1 MRFDVDAFISYA
13 HLDNLQLVE
22 GDKGWVAD
30 LHQALERRLAMFL
43 GKAPYIF
50 RDPKLQGNDALTE
63 TLIDQL
69 KRAASLVAVVS
80 PPYVNSQWT
89 RKELDEFCK
98 AAKEQGGLLVRHKA
112 RIFKVLKAPVPL
124 SFQTPE
130 LQELLGYDFFKIDPD
145 TGHVRELNKVFGE
158 TAQREFWM
166 KLDDLA
172 QEMCALLKELEAS
185 AAGKPLPL
193 QAARGTVFLA
203 ETTSD
208 LREQR
213 ETIRRDLQQH
223 GYLVLPVSPLPTV
236 AADVKASLR
245 ADLARCQLSI
255 HLFGRNYGLVP
266 EGGVQ
271 SLLELQNEAAI
282 ERAAAG
288 DFCRLLW
295 IRPDLNVVDERQRRV
310 VEQLRNDPRLER
322 GADLLETFLEDL
334 RTLIRL
340 RLDPPRTP
348 PPLSTPLRADAPRL
362 SPSSAREVR
371 NVYLIHDQ
379 RDASLI
385 RPWGDCLFGQQLE
398 VLLPAFEG
406 DEAEVR
412 AYHEENLRICDG
424 ALVFYGAANEMWVRR
439 KLRDLRKIAGYG
451 RTKPAPPVA
460 VCVLPPFT
468 PEKEQ
473 FRTHEALVI
482 RGAAEF
488 TPQPLAPF
496 VSSVTVVEE
505 RAG

>member
-13 HLDNLQLVE
+13 HLDNQQLVD

-50 RDPKLQGNDALTE
+50 RDPKLQGNDHLTE

-69 KRAASLVAVVS
+69 KRAAALVAVVS
-80 PPYVNSQWT
+80 PPYINSQWT
-89 RKELDEFCK
+89 RKELVEFCK
-98 AAKEQGGLLVRHKA
+98 AAEQQGGLLVRHKA
-112 RIFKVLKAPVPL
+112 RIFKVLKTPVPL
-124 SFQTPE
+124 PFQTPE
-130 LQELLGYDFFKIDPD
+130 LQPLLGYEFFKIDPE
-145 TGHVRELNKVFGE
+145 TGHIRELNKVFGKS
-158 TAQREFWM
+158 AQREFWM

-172 QEMCALLKELEAS
+172 QEMCALLNELEAA
-185 AAGKPLPL
+185 AAGKPAPV

-236 AADVKASLR
+236 AADVKSAVG
-245 ADLARCQLSI
+245 ADLSRCQMSI

-271 SLLELQNEAAI
+271 SLLEVQNEAAI
-282 ERAAAG
+282 ERAETG

-295 IRPDLNVVDERQRRV
+295 IRPDLNLLDERQRQV
-310 VEQLRNDPRLER
+310 LEQLRNDPRLER
-322 GADLLETFLEDL
+322 GADLLETFLEDF
-334 RTLIRL
+334 RTLIRT
-340 RLDPPRTP
+340 RLEPPKTLPAVSAPRP
-348 PPLSTPLRADAPRL
+348 SVPRQPLSNAP
-362 SPSSAREVR
+362 EVR
-371 NVYLIHDQ
+371 SVYLIHDQ
-379 RDASLI
+379 RDASLV
-385 RPWGDCLFGQQLE
+385 RSWADYLFGQQLE
-398 VLLPAFEG
+398 VLTPAFDG

-412 AYHEENLRICDG
+412 AYHEENLRACDG
-424 ALVFYGAANEMWVRR
+424 ALVFYGASTEMWVRR

-451 RTKPAPPVA
+451 RMKPAPAVA
-460 VCVLPPFT
+460 ICVLPPFT

-482 RGAAEF
+482 RAAEEF
-488 TPQPLAPF
+488 AALPLAPF
-496 VSSVTVVEE
+496 VSSVIVNKE